1 MKVLARFYTQGKAR
15 VAKSV
20 YLLRPQMVTVQL
32 PPQQVPVTLFPCF
45 YFLPFAP
52 GVGSDSGS
60 QPAGKKEGTGGSP
73 GLEAPADKN
82 PTHMTPGHLTL
93 QSLDDFLPPGCP
105 DSPFSVCRGMKE

>member
-45 YFLPFAP
+45 Y
-52 GVGSDSGS
+52 S
-60 QPAGKKEGTGGSP
+60 
-73 GLEAPADKN
+73 
-82 PTHMTPGHLTL
+82 
-93 QSLDDFLPPGCP
+93 LPPDRAPCVGLC
-105 DSPFSVCRGMKE
+105 SEL